1 MMTRCDQSYVLTS
14 FVGEW
19 DGLEDGLDVGY
30 FVGDRVGLL
39 VVGSLETEGSDEG

>member
-1 MMTRCDQSYVLTS
+1 MMTRCDQSHVLTS

-19 DGLEDGLDVGY
+19 DGLDVGY